1 MSKPFVLAIVGPTAS
16 GKSEIAF
23 ELARQIDG
31 EIISCDSVQV
41 YRGLD
46 IGSAKPPQT
55 WRSQIP
61 HHCIDLYDPVIRVS
75 AGLYKQVAEIAIQD
89 IWKRGKIP
97 IVVGGTGLYFNA
109 LFYGLFEGPP
119 ANQEKRLFYQSLSLE
134 ELRQRV
140 ENTDPEWFSQNETKD
155 RRRLV
160 RVLEVFD
167 LTGEKLSSLQKRN
180 KRLDVTWHILAP
192 DWPRETLY
200 NRINERVLHMI
211 AMGLIDETIHLRR
224 QWGKDAYGLQSLG
237 YKQVG
242 EYLDG
247 LYDRDTMIATI
258 QQETR
263 RYAKRQ
269 LTWFRK
275 NRAIHWFSP
284 ESFSSLLRETIAWIE
299 AQPREGTITYTEGSL
314 WP

>member
-1 MSKPFVLAIVGPTAS
+1 MPKPFVLAIVGPTAS
-16 GKSEIAF
+16 SKSEIAF
-23 ELARQIDG
+23 EIARQVEG

-46 IGSAKPPQT
+46 IGSAKPPQA
-55 WRSQIP
+55 WRSEIP
-61 HHCIDLYDPVIRVS
+61 HHCLDLYDPVVRVS
-75 AGLYKQVAEIAIQD
+75 AGLYKEVAESAIQD
-89 IWKRGKIP
+89 IWQRGKIP

-109 LFYGLFEGPP
+109 IFYGLFEAPP

-134 ELRQRV
+134 ELLKKV
-140 ENTDPEWFSQNETKD
+140 KDIDPEWFSQNQTKD
-155 RRRLV
+155 QRRLI

-167 LTGEKLSSLQKRN
+167 ITGEKLSSLQKRN
-180 KRLDVTWHILAP
+180 KRLDVNWHILAP
-192 DWPRETLY
+192 NWPREALY

-211 AMGLIDETIHLRR
+211 KMGLIDETIHLRY

-247 LYDRDTMIATI
+247 YYDKETMIAII

-275 NRAIHWFSP
+275 NRAIHWFAP
-284 ESFSSLLRETIAWIE
+284 ETFSSLLRETISWIE
-299 AQPREGTITYTEGSL
+299 NQPREGTITYTRGPF